1 MNTTIQHFFFALYD
15 MTCRKRKRRYLNIL
29 GKPGNPPKSKLYG
42 RQIGTKFNYNEVNL
56 NRGLTT

>member
-1 MNTTIQHFFFALYD
+1 

-42 RQIGTKFNYNEVNL
+42 PQIGTKFNYKDVNL